1 MSEDKSVDLFNPHN
15 GLTGRD
21 GGPYLDE
28 EERRL
33 AEVRRAAIED
43 REPDLKSPPASAGT
57 PLVTAGE
64 LAAMANPASI
74 PSQQQ
79 VSANADP
86 LVPGVKSLAE
96 DDDNMLEV
104 FSQRVDVASVDTEQ
118 AKRDAHP
125 ATNPAS
131 PVYVSKDPDDV
142 DKNTHE
148 QPGLEEYDDEDAALD
163 ALTTPDDDAK
173 K

>member
-1 MSEDKSVDLFNPHN
+1 MSEEKVDLFNPHA

-21 GGPYLDE
+21 GGPYLDQ

-33 AEVRRAAIED
+33 AEIRRAAIED
-43 REPDLKSPPASAGT
+43 REPDFDKAPATAGT

-86 LVPGVKSLAE
+86 LVPGVKALVE
-96 DDDNMLEV
+96 DEDNMLEA
-104 FSQRVDVASVDTEQ
+104 FSQRGDITKPDDDAIE
-118 AKRDAHP
+118 RDAHP

-131 PVYVSKDPDDV
+131 PVYVSHDPEDV
-142 DKNTHE
+142 NKNTKE
-148 QPGLEEYDDEDAALD
+148 QPGLEEYDDEDDALE
-163 ALTTPDDDAK
+163 ALTTPDDDNK
-173 K
+173 

>member
-1 MSEDKSVDLFNPHN
+1 MSEEKVDLFNPHN

-33 AEVRRAAIED
+33 AEIRRAAVED
-43 REPDLKSPPASAGT
+43 REPDFDNTPASAGT

-64 LAAMANPASI
+64 LVAMANPASI

-86 LVPGVKSLAE
+86 LVVGVSSLVE
-96 DDDNMLEV
+96 SDDNLLEK
-104 FSQRVDVASVDTEQ
+104 FSERVDINAADPETVE
-118 AKRDAHP
+118 RDANP
-125 ATNPAS
+125 GTNPAS
-131 PVYVSKDPDDV
+131 PVYVSKDPNDV
-142 DKNTHE
+142 DSNTKE
-148 QPGLEEYDDEDAALD
+148 TVPVEEYDDEDDALD
-163 ALTTPDDDAK
+163 ALTTPENN
-173 K
+173 